1 MKAHYCRFYYRHQY
15 LPRLLTRKQ
24 DFPQKGNLTFS
35 SSTVSKSEAISNFC
49 CDTDNV
55 NMSCGRTFARVERIS
70 DITSTFV
77 GPDEICLAVNPFVSI
92 SRRL

>member
-1 MKAHYCRFYYRHQY
+1 
-15 LPRLLTRKQ
+15 
-24 DFPQKGNLTFS
+24 
-35 SSTVSKSEAISNFC
+35 
-49 CDTDNV
+49 
-55 NMSCGRTFARVERIS
+55 RIS